1 MPAAALREVPET
13 LVGFHPF
20 PLALRAERPLP
31 ARLQSIRQ
39 CGQGLRAGIAGRDC
53 GPGGGALGWKP
64 HPKGVVREGQSGSGA
79 AYKSAACEQLGR
91 LKGVGHPCP
100 HPGSLLGFISQGR

>member
-13 LVGFHPF
+13 LVGFHPSLF
-20 PLALRAERPLP
+20 PFALRAERPLP

-53 GPGGGALGWKP
+53 G
-64 HPKGVVREGQSGSGA
+64 R
-79 AYKSAACEQLGR
+79 
-91 LKGVGHPCP
+91 
-100 HPGSLLGFISQGR
+100 GSLPAPGLGEEPWAGSPTQEAWSGRTNQRAALPIKVLPVSSWGG